1 MELNCF
7 CLINC
12 IDLFYFSKSET
23 TIRVV
28 RVKLN
33 NGERVVGVRY
43 PEVLVRQVE
52 KVLSE
57 QNRFLQTQLVITVYM
72 ILY

>member
-1 MELNCF
+1 
-7 CLINC
+7 
-12 IDLFYFSKSET
+12 
-23 TIRVV
+23 
-28 RVKLN
+28 VKLN